1 MNVNKH
7 VAFRQTG
14 TDIFGF
20 AGWLCEQYR
29 IETGAGEW
37 RKQEFIAEGRGDKSK
52 YLNTADGAW
61 VFILDGRRH
70 FGVPPDRVI
79 ELFGLTRETYDI
91 LIATCYEVG
100 QVIAPEIDKPKIE
113 FGTRM
118 DITKPVHRKKK

>member
-29 IETGAGEW
+29 IETDLGEW
-37 RKQEFIAEGRGDKSK
+37 RKQEFIAETRGTESK
-52 YLNTADGAW
+52 YLNTTDGAW

-79 ELFGLTRETYDI
+79 ELFGLTRETYNI
-91 LIATCYEVG
+91 LITTCYEVG
-100 QVIAPEIDKPKIE
+100 QAIVPEIDKPKIE
-113 FGTRM
+113 FGAQL
-118 DITKPVHRKKK
+118 DIVKKVRRKKK